1 MIKCSLYN
9 SDCHFK
15 RPHVKE
21 FRDKGENKSRQGVGE
36 GGAVRK
42 DKGEINEFWGDKGL
56 KPGF

>member
-36 GGAVRK
+36 GEAVRK

-56 KPGF
+56 KPDF